1 MKDWKAYR
9 KEYARER
16 YRTLKALGLCV
27 KCGRDYARKGR
38 VYCEACGKSAKP
50 EPPEQR
56 EKRKTIYNIARWRKL
71 KAKEKEGLKC
81 HKP

>member
-38 VYCEACGKSAKP
+38 VYCEACGKTPP
-50 EPPEQR
+50 ERPEQR
-56 EKRKTIYNIARWRKL
+56 EKRLGW
-71 KAKEKEGLKC
+71 EK
-81 HKP
+81 